1 MARPARASNLLAA
14 SPSGQVDVALL
25 GRLLAASARLAG
37 EPVEARVAH
46 LAVEQARDLLGAA
59 SALLALCD
67 YEPEWLVVR
76 AGVGAAARLVG
87 RRYPGGEG
95 ALGQVL
101 RGGALAEGPRLAVP
115 LRYKG
120 QPLGVLQVLRPRPSA
135 PFTPL
140 DTQVLQLL
148 ADLAALRLGANDQA
162 AALRARAQ
170 ELAVMDP
177 AWRPP
182 LDQAGD
188 FVLVVKNRRQ
198 VIDADAAACRIL
210 DYSREQLLQL
220 TLADLVPLP
229 PWADRVDNLGG
240 IREQMMREPITFDTL
255 VRRRDGTLLP
265 VRLQLRV
272 FPHPEG
278 FVSRGVLR
286 DLSQEKR
293 AQAEAIQSEKLR
305 LLEEIG
311 AGLAHELN
319 TPLAVVLGNL
329 ELALADASGEALRPL
344 LLPARGAAQRIAD
357 AVQQIHRFARP
368 IVPSAWA
375 TLDLARLAWE
385 AVQETRPL
393 WEAAASA
400 EGRPIRL
407 ELDTPPVAPVRGD
420 AAELREALRELL
432 HNAVAALP
440 RGGTIRVAT
449 AQTPS
454 EVQVSVRD
462 NGVGMSPE
470 VRQFCL
476 EPFFT
481 TRRPHGSGLGLNR
494 VYHTALRH
502 RGHVRI
508 DSAEGVGTTVT
519 LSLPRLAP

>member
-1 MARPARASNLLAA
+1 MRAVPRDDRSVPKA
-14 SPSGQVDVALL
+14 DMALL
-25 GRLLAASARLAG
+25 GRLLAASARLAS
-37 EPVEARVAH
+37 EPEEARIPRLV
-46 LAVEQARDLLGAA
+46 VEQAAELVGATG
-59 SALLALCD
+59 ALLALLD

-76 AGVGAAARLVG
+76 EAVGTAVRAAGQ
-87 RRYPGGEG
+87 RRPSGEG
-95 ALGQVL
+95 LLGRALRAGGLL
-101 RGGALAEGPRLAVP
+101 RGAGLRLAVP
-115 LRYKG
+115 LRFKG
-120 QPLGVLQVLRPRPSA
+120 EPLGVLQVSRAARAA
-135 PFTPL
+135 PFAPPEE
-140 DTQVLQLL
+140 QALQLL
-148 ADLAALRLGANDQA
+148 AALAALRLGASVQA

-170 ELAVMDP
+170 ELAVLAP

-182 LDQAGD
+182 VDQAGD
-188 FVLVVKNRRQ
+188 FVVVVKNRRQ

-210 DYSREQLLQL
+210 DYPREQLLQL

-240 IREQMMREPITFDTL
+240 IREQMMREAVTFDTL

-265 VRLQLRV
+265 VRLELRV
-272 FPHPEG
+272 FPQPDG

-286 DLSQEKR
+286 DLSHEKR
-293 AQAEAIQSEKLR
+293 AQAQAIQSEKLR

-311 AGLAHELN
+311 MGLAHELN

-329 ELALADASGEALRPL
+329 ELALAEESAAALHTL
-344 LLPARGAAQRIAD
+344 LLPARTAAQRIAD
-357 AVQQIHRFARP
+357 TVQQIHRFARP
-368 IVPSAWA
+368 IVPSAWS

-393 WEAAASA
+393 WETAANAA
-400 EGRPIRL
+400 GRPIRL
-407 ELDTPPVAPVRGD
+407 ELATPPVAPVRGD
-420 AAELREALRELL
+420 ATELREALRELL

-440 RGGTIRVAT
+440 HGGTIRVAT

-462 NGVGMSPE
+462 DGVGMAPE

-476 EPFFT
+476 QPFFT
-481 TRRPHGSGLGLNR
+481 TRRPQGTGLGLNR

-502 RGHVRI
+502 RGHVQI

-519 LSLPRLAP
+519 LSFPRLAE